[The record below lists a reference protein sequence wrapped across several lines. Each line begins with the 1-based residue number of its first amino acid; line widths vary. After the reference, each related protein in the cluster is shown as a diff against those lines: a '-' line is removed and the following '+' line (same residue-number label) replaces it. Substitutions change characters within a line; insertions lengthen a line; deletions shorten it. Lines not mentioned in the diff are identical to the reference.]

1 MQTRRTFGWGFGA
14 AVLAGAMPRSAG
26 PAHAQDQAWP
36 QNLRSQFAAIE
47 ERCGGRLG
55 IGILDTQTQRRAAYR
70 GDELF
75 PLCSTHKA
83 LCAAAVL
90 AKVDQRREHLDRRVY
105 FEAEQVL
112 PYSPGTK
119 PHAGAEGMTIA
130 DLCEA
135 AVTLSDN
142 TAANLML
149 DAIGG
154 PPGLTAYLRSIGDTV
169 TRLDRTEPTLNEA
182 LPGDPR
188 DTTSPLA
195 MAADLNR
202 LVLGD
207 ALSPASR
214 EQLTSWLVA
223 GKTGAARLRAGVPQG
238 WRVGE
243 KTGTGAQGTANDV
256 GVLWPPGRQPV
267 IVTVFI
273 TGSNAKQE
281 AQSAAIADAA
291 QAIVPALQD

>member
-1 MQTRRTFGWGFGA
+1 
-14 AVLAGAMPRSAG
+14 
-26 PAHAQDQAWP
+26 
-36 QNLRSQFAAIE
+36 
-47 ERCGGRLG
+47 
-55 IGILDTQTQRRAAYR
+55 
-70 GDELF
+70 
-75 PLCSTHKA
+75 
-83 LCAAAVL
+83 
-90 AKVDQRREHLDRRVY
+90 
-105 FEAEQVL
+105 
-112 PYSPGTK
+112 
-119 PHAGAEGMTIA
+119 
-130 DLCEA
+130 
-135 AVTLSDN
+135 
-142 TAANLML
+142 
-149 DAIGG
+149 
-154 PPGLTAYLRSIGDTV
+154 
-169 TRLDRTEPTLNEA
+169 
-182 LPGDPR
+182 
-188 DTTSPLA
+188 